1 MSELGYFNLFICVTL
16 VLPDLKYAADGLA
29 SWSAARQD
37 CSSRLP
43 DLSSVRDGSLLR
55 QLENHE
61 STWIDVHLE
70 KAPWTWHLDEKPIE
84 GDKSCVA
91 VGGAFNEK
99 FHLAPPVNNSEECL
113 LKCESDSYSYAAL
126 SQSVNKKQLCYCGN
140 EIPHLAE
147 DTNCAEQCQNWPSI
161 CGKTGY
167 ARVIT
172 TADAY
177 EVGLNH
183 KGSATGTN
191 DRCAVLAY
199 KSSSARFI
207 QADCSSKK
215 QAICASDNGVSW
227 GVHLSENLLN
237 WFEAQTFCEGV
248 EATYGHRP
256 VQLSASITVP
266 LSKHDDFNTADEYW
280 TQSSAFQFNPTELG
294 TESPTLAIGISVAA
308 LIVVL
313 TGLVVVVALYIHR
326 NRQNRPTPKPTGKT
340 NQTENVYDEITEM
353 DRHPYEPIG
362 PMQPHLADEPRTQD
376 PVSLYDTPR
385 SSQINQQNALYENA
399 MRVSKV
405 TSSETG
411 T

>member
-1 MSELGYFNLFICVTL
+1 MRLMALHRGLPLDKTVHPGCQIFLPSETVHCCDNWKTTKARGLTFILKRHLGRGIWMIPNIILQYMYLTKGRNG
-16 VLPDLKYAADGLA
+16 A
-29 SWSAARQD
+29 
-37 CSSRLP
+37 
-43 DLSSVRDGSLLR
+43 LS
-55 QLENHE
+55 
-61 STWIDVHLE
+61 
-70 KAPWTWHLDEKPIE
+70 EKPIE
-84 GDKSCVA
+84 GDKGCVA
-91 VGGAFNEK
+91 VGGSFNER

-172 TADAY
+172 TAGD
-177 EVGLNH
+177 
-183 KGSATGTN
+183 
-191 DRCAVLAY
+191 
-199 KSSSARFI
+199 
-207 QADCSSKK
+207 
-215 QAICASDNGVSW
+215 SW
-227 GVHLSENLLN
+227 GVHVSENLLI

-248 EATYGHRP
+248 EATFRHRS
-256 VQLSASITVP
+256 VQLSASITDL
-266 LSKHDDFNTADEYW
+266 LSDHKYINTADEYW

-353 DRHPYEPIG
+353 DSIHMNR
-362 PMQPHLADEPRTQD
+362 LDRC
-376 PVSLYDTPR
+376 SLIWLTSLGLGTR
-385 SSQINQQNALYENA
+385 CLCTILYEAVRLTNK
-399 MRVSKV
+399 MLFTKMPCVFRK
-405 TSSETG
+405 
-411 T
+411 